1 MKQLTILIL
10 CLASVVSQ
18 AQQSIPAIRGEINT
32 YFPSTNNKSIQ
43 AIRLRETL
51 NDVLD
56 HVDTLNKK
64 RFAKTIAETRLI
76 NNTNYEMVYIVDSGK
91 EGWLKYVS
99 GSGAVDDN
107 TNTIVAANGRRYIR
121 EVVRATTVADG
132 FVTNSK
138 LANAPANTLKGNNT
152 GSSASVQDLTIS
164 QVKTML
170 AVENVS
176 NTADANKP
184 ISTATQTALNSKHPN
199 MTIVDENTALG
210 SPGQIVRMKFVGD
223 GITSTRSVDT
233 VTVTVPIS
241 QSPMQWRDEGSNVG
255 ASGEI
260 TTYNIVGS
268 TAEISN
274 SGSTATL
281 TITEPVSFVA
291 AASDEVT
298 PIGTGTKVT
307 FRMPHTMTLTGV
319 RASLTTAQ
327 ASGSLITVDVRE
339 NGTTVLSTLIT
350 LDNTERTTT
359 TAATLPV
366 VSDSAIADDSEM
378 TIVVTQV
385 GAATVATG
393 LKITLL
399 GTR

>member
-18 AQQSIPAIRGEINT
+18 AQQSIPAIRGEINN

-138 LANAPANTLKGNNT
+138 LASAPANTLKGNNT

-223 GITSTRSVDT
+223 GITLTRSVDT

-268 TAEISN
+268 TAAISN
-274 SGSTATL
+274 SGTVATL
-281 TITEPVSFVA
+281 TITEPVSFVV

-307 FRMPHTMTLTGV
+307 FRMPHAMTLTGV

-327 ASGSLITVDVRE
+327 ASGSLLTVDVRE
-339 NGTTVLSTLIT
+339 NGTTVLSTLLT
-350 LDNTERTTT
+350 LDNTEGTTT

>member
-18 AQQSIPAIRGEINT
+18 AQQSIPAIRGEINI

-132 FVTNSK
+132 FVTNGK

-268 TAEISN
+268 TAAISN

-281 TITEPVSFVA
+281 TITEPVSFVV

-307 FRMPHTMTLTGV
+307 FRMPHAMTLTGV

-327 ASGSLITVDVRE
+327 ASGSLLTVDVRE
-339 NGTTVLSTLIT
+339 NGTTVLSTLLT

>member
-18 AQQSIPAIRGEINT
+18 AQQSIPAIRGEINI

-268 TAEISN
+268 TAAISN

-281 TITEPVSFVA
+281 TITEPVSFVV

-307 FRMPHTMTLTGV
+307 FRMPHAMTLTGV

-327 ASGSLITVDVRE
+327 ASGSLLTVDVRE

>member
-18 AQQSIPAIRGEINT
+18 AQQSIPAIRGEINI

-64 RFAKTIAETRLI
+64 KYAKTVATARLI
-76 NNTNYEMVYIVDSGK
+76 NNTNYELVYITDSGK
-91 EGWLKYVS
+91 EGWFRYVS
-99 GSGAVDDN
+99 GSTASDDG
-107 TNTIVAANGRRYIR
+107 TNTIVTTNGRRYIR
-121 EVVRATTVADG
+121 EVVRATTVDDG
-132 FVTNSK
+132 FVTNGK

-268 TAEISN
+268 TAAISN

-281 TITEPVSFVA
+281 TITEPVSFVV

-307 FRMPHTMTLTGV
+307 FRMPHAMTLTGV

-350 LDNTERTTT
+350 LDNTEKT
-359 TAATLPV
+359 TATAAAPPV